1 MEGDSKLQPLRVGW
15 REWLSLPGLG
25 VPAIKAKVDT
35 GARTSCLHVSRMET
49 YEESGVEWVR
59 FVVQPLRKH
68 PEVVFN
74 CAAPVLDRRDVTDSG
89 GHTQSRIFIQTE
101 ISLGGRRW
109 LCELNL
115 TRRENM
121 LFPMLL
127 GRTAL
132 HGNAV
137 VEPGESFCQGKSL
150 ARRYSNKSQEKR
162 K

>member
-1 MEGDSKLQPLRVGW
+1 MESEGSSQPLRVGW

-25 VPAIKAKVDT
+25 IPAIKAKVDT
-35 GARTSCLHVSRMET
+35 GARTSCLHVCGMET
-49 YEESGVEWVR
+49 FMAEGAEWVR

-74 CAAPVLDRRDVTDSG
+74 CAAPVLDRRNVTDSG

-101 ISLGGRRW
+101 VLLGGRRW
-109 LCELNL
+109 QIELNL

-132 HGNAV
+132 HGYAV
-137 VEPGESFCQGKSL
+137 VEPGESFCQGKLL
-150 ARRYSNKSQEKR
+150 ARSYSKKL
-162 K
+162 